1 MIETIER
8 YRLSHSA
15 AICGR
20 QVKYVGCIS
29 TAGDRG
35 KAGEKS
41 VKQIFRRK
49 WSGALRTAALVGLI
63 MTAVTLVLRVVLM
76 PTLLDG
82 ETGRF
87 SMSGIV
93 IALLVLTLIVL
104 ALLGLRT
111 SRRRIEVTGAATMPV
126 ALLTMAAGGVL
137 GVSSLWE
144 CGRYLLDGTVPEPQA
159 AQLAGLAM
167 PLLWLYLLCG
177 IAGGVGLVY
186 FGLRMA
192 AEGGTRIGMS
202 AVSLLLPVL
211 WMWFRL
217 ARYEMSYASA
227 VRLSESFYDFLMFI
241 LEMLF
246 LFKLAR
252 YASGIGNT
260 TPGSLMFYAM
270 GTALFAITGPL
281 TRLCMFLLGD
291 TEAYLASRL
300 PGAADLAIGV
310 MALGYALAWVYGQ
323 SQLPSEE
330 PADEEFP
337 VAGDEE
343 EPASLRPEL
352 PPEDDGE

>member
-1 MIETIER
+1 M
-8 YRLSHSA
+8 
-15 AICGR
+15 
-20 QVKYVGCIS
+20 
-29 TAGDRG
+29 
-35 KAGEKS
+35 
-41 VKQIFRRK
+41 
-49 WSGALRTAALVGLI
+49 RTAALVGMI
-63 MTAVTLVLRVVLM
+63 MTAVTLVLRVAWM

-93 IALLVLTLIVL
+93 IALLVLTLVVL
-104 ALLGLRT
+104 ALLGLWT
-111 SRRRIEVTGAATMPV
+111 NRRRIEVEGSATLPV
-126 ALLTMAAGGVL
+126 ALLTMVAGGVL

-144 CGRYLLDGTVPEPQA
+144 SGRYLLDGTVPEPQA
-159 AQLAGLAM
+159 AQLTGLAT

-177 IAGGVGLVY
+177 IAGGAGLIY
-186 FGLRMA
+186 FGLRMT

-202 AVSLLLPVL
+202 AVPLLLPVL

-300 PGAADLAIGV
+300 PGAVDLAIGV
-310 MALGYALAWVYGQ
+310 MALSYALAWVYGQ
-323 SQLPSEE
+323 SQQPLEE
-330 PADEEFP
+330 SADEE
-337 VAGDEE
+337 ES
-343 EPASLRPEL
+343 ASLPAEL
-352 PPEDDGE
+352 PAEESEE

>member
-15 AICGR
+15 AICGGQAEYAR
-20 QVKYVGCIS
+20 PMG
-29 TAGDRG
+29 GGG
-35 KAGEKS
+35 KAGEEP
-41 VKQIFRRK
+41 VKQNSRRT
-49 WSGALRTAALVGLI
+49 WSGALRTAALVGLV

-87 SMSGIV
+87 SMSAAV
-93 IALLVLTLIVL
+93 IALMVLTLAALAVL
-104 ALLGLRT
+104 GALAP
-111 SRRRIEVTGAATMPV
+111 RRRIEVTGSAALPT
-126 ALLTMAAGGVL
+126 ALLTMLAGGVL
-137 GVSSLWE
+137 TGASLWE
-144 CGRYLLDGTVPEPQA
+144 CGSYILSGAVPEPQA
-159 AQLAGLAM
+159 AQLTGLAT

-177 IAGGVGLVY
+177 MAGGVGLVY
-186 FGLRMA
+186 FGLHMA

-202 AVSLLLPVL
+202 AAPLLLPVL

-227 VRLSESFYDFLMFI
+227 VRLSESFYDFVMFI

-260 TPGSLMFYAM
+260 TPGSLLFYAL

-281 TRLCMFLLGD
+281 TRLCMFLIGD

-300 PGAADLAIGV
+300 PGVTDLAIGV

-323 SQLPSEE
+323 LQLPPEGAEEEPLSVEDEEEETPSEE
-330 PADEEFP
+330 SGLA
-337 VAGDEE
+337 
-343 EPASLRPEL
+343 L
-352 PPEDDGE
+352 PGEDNEG